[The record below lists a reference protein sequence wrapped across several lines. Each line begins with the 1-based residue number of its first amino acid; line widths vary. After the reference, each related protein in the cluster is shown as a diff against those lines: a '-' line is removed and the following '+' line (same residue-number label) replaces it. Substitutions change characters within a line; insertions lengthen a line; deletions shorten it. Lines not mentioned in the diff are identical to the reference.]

1 MDVPKD
7 DDVNSQFTFTYDDIK
22 GTVHVVD
29 HQTGEEYDLLK
40 EDTGWFDAEFKF
52 DVWLETNLTQ
62 MLRIGC
68 AESSISAK
76 LNLIVNG
83 RDVARYVSTNV
94 YFLRFQTCERPSS
107 PALSNEPRTLSS
119 SVLAL

>member
-1 MDVPKD
+1 MDVPK

-52 DVWLETNLTQ
+52 DVWLDTNLTQ
-62 MLRIGC
+62 IL
-68 AESSISAK
+68 SYNHY
-76 LNLIVNG
+76 L
-83 RDVARYVSTNV
+83 
-94 YFLRFQTCERPSS
+94 S
-107 PALSNEPRTLSS
+107 PN
-119 SVLAL
+119 

>member
-1 MDVPKD
+1 MYLCTLKTTVTSKMDVPK

-52 DVWLETNLTQ
+52 DV
-62 MLRIGC
+62 
-68 AESSISAK
+68 
-76 LNLIVNG
+76 
-83 RDVARYVSTNV
+83 
-94 YFLRFQTCERPSS
+94 
-107 PALSNEPRTLSS
+107 
-119 SVLAL
+119 

>member
-29 HQTGEEYDLLK
+29 HLTGEEYDLLK

-52 DVWLETNLTQ
+52 DVWLKTNLN
-62 MLRIGC
+62 
-68 AESSISAK
+68 
-76 LNLIVNG
+76 LNLIV
-83 RDVARYVSTNV
+83 
-94 YFLRFQTCERPSS
+94 
-107 PALSNEPRTLSS
+107 SNRIHPKISEKNSE
-119 SVLAL
+119 

>member
-1 MDVPKD
+1 MPLAENYEIRNLEIQQFLYLCTPKSISTSKMDVPK

-52 DVWLETNLTQ
+52 DV
-62 MLRIGC
+62 
-68 AESSISAK
+68 
-76 LNLIVNG
+76 
-83 RDVARYVSTNV
+83 
-94 YFLRFQTCERPSS
+94 
-107 PALSNEPRTLSS
+107 
-119 SVLAL
+119 

>member
-1 MDVPKD
+1 MWQICFQKEKKTLILQPQNVPKD

-52 DVWLETNLTQ
+52 DV
-62 MLRIGC
+62 
-68 AESSISAK
+68 
-76 LNLIVNG
+76 
-83 RDVARYVSTNV
+83 
-94 YFLRFQTCERPSS
+94 
-107 PALSNEPRTLSS
+107 
-119 SVLAL
+119 

>member
-1 MDVPKD
+1 MIFSESILSVFAKVEIFDLHLSITPKIINFAASKPIVTSKMDVPK

-52 DVWLETNLTQ
+52 DV
-62 MLRIGC
+62 
-68 AESSISAK
+68 
-76 LNLIVNG
+76 
-83 RDVARYVSTNV
+83 
-94 YFLRFQTCERPSS
+94 
-107 PALSNEPRTLSS
+107 
-119 SVLAL
+119 